1 MKQVYQSFNKNTLG
15 VYDVPSPSI
24 KPGMLIIK
32 NMASVISMGTESMV
46 TDFGNK
52 NIIQKAK
59 ARPDLV
65 KQVIDKV
72 RTDGVMQTMHTA
84 RASLDNPI
92 DWDTGRS

>member
-1 MKQVYQSFNKNTLG
+1 MKQSIKVLIEYTE
-15 VYDVPSPSI
+15 VYDVPIPTL
-24 KPGMLIIK
+24 KEGMIIVK
-32 NMASVISMGTESMV
+32 NVASVISMGTGSMV

-72 RTDGVMQTMHTA
+72 KTDGLIPTVQSA
-84 RASLDNPI
+84 R
-92 DWDTGRS
+92 TV